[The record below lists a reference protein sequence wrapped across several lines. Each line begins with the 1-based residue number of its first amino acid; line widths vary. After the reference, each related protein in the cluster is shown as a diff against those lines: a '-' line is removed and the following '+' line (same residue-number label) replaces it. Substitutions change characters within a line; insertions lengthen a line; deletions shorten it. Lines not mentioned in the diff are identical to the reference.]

1 MKWLQVA
8 PLHGIFFFI
17 NKHFKEAAIHEWIQ
31 SVAHLPFS
39 QSWQV
44 LAQVVCGQ
52 KIYVIF

>member
-1 MKWLQVA
+1 MKWLVA
-8 PLHGIFFFI
+8 PLHGIFFLV

-39 QSWQV
+39 QSWQA

-52 KIYVIF
+52 KIYVKF